1 MVRLTTYVREVIR
14 ELKKV
19 TWPTYEQTQNKTLLV
34 IGVSIAVGLYIGV
47 LDFLLNWLVTTF
59 L

>member
-34 IGVSIAVGLYIGV
+34 IGVSVAVGLYIGV
-47 LDFLLNWLVTTF
+47 LDFIFNWLVTTF